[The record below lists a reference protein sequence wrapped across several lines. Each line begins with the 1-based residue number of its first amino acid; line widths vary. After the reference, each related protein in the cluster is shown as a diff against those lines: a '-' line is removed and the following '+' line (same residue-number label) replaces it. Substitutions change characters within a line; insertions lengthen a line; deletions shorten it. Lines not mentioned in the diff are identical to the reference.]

1 MPEIS
6 FRNLGIYRFYFNQIV
21 FSNAFRVKSFFLVN
35 NFCKFVIMGY
45 LFCGVLRM
53 DDYIKI
59 TVLENTIEAQ
69 LIDSI
74 LSEKNIPHRIRSFH
88 DTAYDGL
95 FQFQKGWGE
104 LYAPL
109 KLKGEILEIIEIVRS
124 E

>member
-1 MPEIS
+1 
-6 FRNLGIYRFYFNQIV
+6 
-21 FSNAFRVKSFFLVN
+21 
-35 NFCKFVIMGY
+35 
-45 LFCGVLRM
+45 M

-59 TVLENTIEAQ
+59 TVLENTLEAQ

-95 FQFQKGWGE
+95 FQFLKGWGE

-109 KLKGEILEIIEIVRS
+109 ILKGEILEIIEIVRS